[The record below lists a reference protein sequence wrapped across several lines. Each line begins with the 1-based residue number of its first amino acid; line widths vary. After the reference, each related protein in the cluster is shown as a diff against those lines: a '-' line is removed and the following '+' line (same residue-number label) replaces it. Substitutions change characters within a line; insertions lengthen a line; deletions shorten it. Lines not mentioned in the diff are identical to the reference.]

1 MRSTSPPRAL
11 AACAGLL
18 LTSMLL
24 SAVAR
29 SAEPAL
35 VDAGAIPFRPV
46 EASVNDGGPDD
57 ALDEKGES
65 DDAAMEVPSRLTAPP
80 IAHAQPLAPELDLVA
95 RAHRLPDG
103 RLAVSVDGGEEPLT
117 LVPELQNGIGQIL
130 RNYQTPYAA
139 VVVIEPAT
147 GRVLAMAEHAEK
159 DPKMRGLTTKAVFP
173 AASIFKIVTA
183 DALLEAGVKPAD
195 SECAWGAKRKISE
208 RSLLADGGVCRT
220 LTEALAKSA
229 NSIFAKLTV
238 KHLDADKLADRA
250 RAFYFNRPIIFPV
263 PTEVSLAAFP
273 DNSLG
278 LASAGAGF
286 GDVYLS
292 PLHAAAIAGTVANGG
307 VWPRPTL
314 FDKDSVSL
322 NPPERVIPADEAR
335 QIADMMEETVTT
347 GTARRAFH
355 ERGYLVVKGAVGKT
369 GSLADKHPFRDYSWF
384 VGYAPKDHPQVAVGA
399 VIVNDMIWRIRAAWL
414 GREAMRLA
422 LERGGAGASAA
433 R

>member
-1 MRSTSPPRAL
+1 MSPALPSRAL
-11 AACAGLL
+11 AACAGITLAATLL
-18 LTSMLL
+18 GS
-24 SAVAR
+24 SAAQP
-29 SAEPAL
+29 SADGGL
-35 VDAGAIPFRPV
+35 DAGLPFAAAEELAEER
-46 EASVNDGGPDD
+46 
-57 ALDEKGES
+57 GES
-65 DDAAMEVPSRLTAPP
+65 EEGLAVEVPSRLTAPP
-80 IAHAQPLAPELDLVA
+80 IAHAQPLTPDQDLVA

-103 RLAVSVDGGEEPLT
+103 RLAVAVDGGEEALT
-117 LVPELQNGIGQIL
+117 LVPELQNGITQIL

-139 VVVIEPAT
+139 VVVLEPST

-159 DPKMRGLTTKAVFP
+159 DSRMRGLTTKAVFP

-183 DALLEAGVKPAD
+183 SALLEAGMKPD
-195 SECAWGAKRKISE
+195 DTECAWGAKRKISE
-208 RSLLADGGVCRT
+208 RSLSADGGWCRS
-220 LTEALAKSA
+220 LSEALARSA

-238 KHLDADKLADRA
+238 KHLTADGLADRA
-250 RAFYFNRPIIFPV
+250 RAFYFNRPIAFPV

-273 DNSLG
+273 DDSLG

-322 NPPERVIPADEAR
+322 TAPERVLSADEAR
-335 QIADMMEETVTT
+335 QMADMMEQTVTL

-384 VGYAPKDHPQVAVGA
+384 VGFAPKDKPQVAVGA
-399 VIVNDMIWRIRAAWL
+399 VIVNDMIWRIRSAWL

-422 LERGGAGASAA
+422 LERGAAAASAA